1 MKTFR
6 RVGAFALTMLM
17 ICLCLI
23 VVAFTQDIQDE
34 NYTDYE
40 PVQSI
45 EQRQAVPEVAAR
57 PSNASTKQ
65 GRLCQGHR
73 SYGPGRYRGLFV
85 SLFRRIWL
93 PSTSRTMLAAWQR
106 RRSQPQV
113 SHDNSVIGGTSDWPP
128 NVSRHMALVPSLRI
142 RSGAASMD

>member
-6 RVGAFALTMLM
+6 RFGAFALTMLM

-45 EQRQAVPEVAAR
+45 EQRQAVPELAARPNRPVAAR
-57 PSNASTKQ
+57 LPKRRMHAESLCGPSI
-65 GRLCQGHR
+65 
-73 SYGPGRYRGLFV
+73 V
-85 SLFRRIWL
+85 I
-93 PSTSRTMLAAWQR
+93 PS
-106 RRSQPQV
+106 P
-113 SHDNSVIGGTSDWPP
+113 
-128 NVSRHMALVPSLRI
+128 
-142 RSGAASMD
+142 